1 MHIPEH
7 LSAALNNSITK
18 KGLFFK
24 TNDMKKLFKLMLK
37 NNVLRAPEG
46 ADGADGGGAAKTD
59 PAPDLA
65 TKVDTLS
72 ALVEKLVSG
81 KKDPEPAPSDADKV
95 RADLEAKARKDA
107 ETAQMQ
113 DAIKFNLG
121 VGDFVAKN
129 KDLLGRLAEG
139 LVQEVNKKQFSDEVR
154 KACALKKNLLEDFFM
169 LQENIDAAP
178 EELKPRIMAF
188 KALADDEKE
197 KQAARFWDTL
207 TLTLG
212 HKKLAAQ
219 VAAAKR
225 ARSGQFEETN
235 DLVKQYNDRVFA
247 KRAHYLGEKGE
258 DK

>member
-1 MHIPEH
+1 
-7 LSAALNNSITK
+7 
-18 KGLFFK
+18 
-24 TNDMKKLFKLMLK
+24 MKKLLKLMLK
-37 NNVLRAPEG
+37 NNVLRAQEG
-46 ADGADGGGAAKTD
+46 AAGADGGGAD
-59 PAPDLA
+59 NPAPTPDLA
-65 TKVDTLS
+65 AQIAALREQVKALS
-72 ALVEKLVSG
+72 SG
-81 KKDPEPAPSDADKV
+81 KKDPDPAPSDADRV
-95 RADLEAKARKDA
+95 RADLEAKAKKEA
-107 ETAQMQ
+107 ETAKMQ

-169 LQENIDAAP
+169 LQENVDAAP

-212 HKKLAAQ
+212 HKRLAAQ